1 MTSHTHYENYRTG
14 KLTAMMK
21 SGEVTDSMELPKKKH
36 FLETQMLPSLECF
49 PNRCNRIAKKNSLN
63 CFAKQEEG
71 NALTAVGDEIR
82 SRNAAAKKEGKG
94 ETPVDKKVR
103 PKI

>member
-21 SGEVTDSMELPKKKH
+21 NGEVIDVHYFVNLAFFRDLNAICNPP
-36 FLETQMLPSLECF
+36 FLECF
-49 PNRCNRIAKKNSLN
+49 PS
-63 CFAKQEEG
+63 QEEG

-82 SRNAAAKKEGKG
+82 SRSAAAKKEGKW
-94 ETPVDKKVR
+94 ETHVDKKVQ
-103 PKI
+103 KKKEHEM

>member
-1 MTSHTHYENYRTG
+1 MFS
-14 KLTAMMK
+14 
-21 SGEVTDSMELPKKKH
+21 
-36 FLETQMLPSLECF
+36 
-49 PNRCNRIAKKNSLN
+49 
-63 CFAKQEEG
+63 KQEEG

-103 PKI
+103 TKI